1 MITGVNAHHPAGG
14 TDFHIQIED
23 LEASMELDARVYVS
37 GRVVFHKRVSYRSAV
52 AESRDPEE
60 AVTTIQEELQRL
72 LSLIKAAIGRGKIT
86 A

>member
-1 MITGVNAHHPAGG
+1 MITGVNVHHPAGG

-37 GRVVFHKRVSYRSAV
+37 GRVVFHKRVSYRSAA
-52 AESRDPEE
+52 AESRGSEE
-60 AVTTIQEELQRL
+60 AVATIQEELQRL
-72 LSLIKAAIGRGKIT
+72 LSLIKAAIDRGKIT